1 MKDFIHTGWWG
12 PTLTTTEDPCLK
24 VIERDNGVSW
34 TITFYVGEEIID
46 RINMEWC
53 RGTKLDKDV
62 LRLPVYSDEGIYL
75 GNLAKRL
82 EDAINVMHPEAMF
95 KIGE

>member
-1 MKDFIHTGWWG
+1 MKDFIHTGWYG
-12 PTLTTTEDPCLK
+12 PTLTTTEDPDLK
-24 VIERDNGVSW
+24 VIERDNGHSW
-34 TITFYVGEEIID
+34 TINFYVGHHLID
-46 RINMEWC
+46 CINMEWC

-82 EDAINVMHPEAMF
+82 EDAINVMHPEPMF
-95 KIGE
+95 HTGE

>member
-12 PTLTTTEDPCLK
+12 PTLTTTEDPWLK

-34 TITFYVGEEIID
+34 TITFYVGKEIID
-46 RINMEWC
+46 CINMEWW

-62 LRLPVYSDEGIYL
+62 LRLLVYSDEGICL
-75 GNLAKRL
+75 GSLAKRL
-82 EDAINVMHPEAMF
+82 EDAHNIMHPEAMF
-95 KIGE
+95 KDL

>member
-12 PTLTTTEDPCLK
+12 PTLTTTEDPDLK
-24 VIERDNGVSW
+24 VIEKDNGVSW

-46 RINMEWC
+46 RINMEGF
-53 RGTKLDKDV
+53 RGSKLDKDV
-62 LRLPVYSDEGIYL
+62 LRLLVYSDEGICL
-75 GNLAKRL
+75 GSLAKRL

-95 KIGE
+95 KTGE

>member
-1 MKDFIHTGWWG
+1 MKDFIHTGFWL
-12 PTLTTTEDPCLK
+12 PTLTTTEDPELK

-34 TITFYVGEEIID
+34 TITFYVGQHIID

-75 GNLAKRL
+75 GSLAKRL
-82 EDAINVMHPEAMF
+82 EDAINVMHPEGMYYE
-95 KIGE
+95 GE